1 MLKILTIL
9 ILLSFQIYS
18 GEQEIKAYMKQ
29 QNSKLDNK
37 TADRIYKNV
46 IYYSKQYNVDPVLVF
61 SVMKTESHFRHSTL
75 SSAGAR
81 GLMQLMPFNFKEF
94 DVDNSIEGNIKG
106 GVMHLKRDYER
117 TKNITKTLVCYNAGC
132 GRLKNNEWHKIKE
145 TTDYITKIN
154 NVYPEIKKLYYTNLK
169 VVDKTIVVDED
180 FIDEVEETEEP
191 RKLTKQEKFQ
201 RNRIGFKRNVMNES
215 EEKNDRNFK
224 R

>member
-1 MLKILTIL
+1 
-9 ILLSFQIYS
+9 
-18 GEQEIKAYMKQ
+18 
-29 QNSKLDNK
+29 
-37 TADRIYKNV
+37 
-46 IYYSKQYNVDPVLVF
+46 
-61 SVMKTESHFRHSTL
+61 
-75 SSAGAR
+75 
-81 GLMQLMPFNFKEF
+81 MPFNFKEF

-154 NVYPEIKKLYYTNLK
+154 NVYPQIKKLYYTNLK
-169 VVDKTIVVDED
+169 VVDKKIVVDED

-201 RNRIGFKRNVMNES
+201 KNRIGFKRNVMNES
-215 EEKNDRNFK
+215 E
-224 R
+224 

>member
-61 SVMKTESHFRHSTL
+61 SVMKTESHFRHSTV
-75 SSAGAR
+75 STANAK

-94 DVDNSIEGNIKG
+94 GVDNSIEGNIKG
-106 GVMHLKRDYER
+106 GVMHLKRDYEK

-169 VVDKTIVVDED
+169 GSNKKNIEIVE
-180 FIDEVEETEEP
+180 FEEIEEAEKP
-191 RKLTKQEKFQ
+191 RELTKQEKFQ
-201 RNRIGFKRNVMNES
+201 RNRIGFKRNIENNGKVEN
-215 EEKNDRNFK
+215 EKN
-224 R
+224 

>member
-29 QNSKLDNK
+29 QNSKLDNE

-46 IYYSKQYNVDPVLVF
+46 IYYSKQHNVDPVLVF
-61 SVMKTESHFRHSTL
+61 SVMKTESHFKHSTV
-75 SSAGAR
+75 STAGAK

-94 DVDNSIEGNIKG
+94 GVDNSIEGNIKG
-106 GVMHLKRDYER
+106 GVMHLKRDYEKTR
-117 TKNITKTLVCYNAGC
+117 NITKTLVCYNAGC

-145 TTDYITKIN
+145 TTDYVTKIN

-169 VVDKTIVVDED
+169 GSNKKNIEIVD
-180 FIDEVEETEEP
+180 FEEIEELEKP
-191 RKLTKQEKFQ
+191 RELTKQEKFQ
-201 RNRIGFKRNVMNES
+201 RNRIGFKRNIENNGKVEN
-215 EEKNDRNFK
+215 EKN
-224 R
+224 

>member
-1 MLKILTIL
+1 MLKILAIL

-154 NVYPEIKKLYYTNLK
+154 NVYPQIKKLYYTNLK
-169 VVDKTIVVDED
+169 VVDKKIVVDED

-201 RNRIGFKRNVMNES
+201 KNRIGFKRNVMNES
-215 EEKNDRNFK
+215 E
-224 R
+224 

>member
-61 SVMKTESHFRHSTL
+61 SVMKTESHFRHSTG
-75 SSAGAR
+75 STANAK

-94 DVDNSIEGNIKG
+94 GVDNSIEGNIKG
-106 GVMHLKRDYER
+106 GVMHLKRDYEK

-169 VVDKTIVVDED
+169 VVDKKIVVDED

-201 RNRIGFKRNVMNES
+201 KNRIGFKRNVMNES
-215 EEKNDRNFK
+215 E
-224 R
+224 

>member
-29 QNSKLDNK
+29 QNSKLDNE

-46 IYYSKQYNVDPVLVF
+46 IYYSKQHNVDPVLVF
-61 SVMKTESHFRHSTL
+61 SVMKTESHFRHSTV
-75 SSAGAR
+75 STAGAK

-94 DVDNSIEGNIKG
+94 GVDNSIEGNIKG
-106 GVMHLKRDYER
+106 GVMHLKRDYEKTR
-117 TKNITKTLVCYNAGC
+117 NITKTLVCYNAGC

-145 TTDYITKIN
+145 TTNYITKIN

-169 VVDKTIVVDED
+169 GSNKKNIEMVD
-180 FIDEVEETEEP
+180 FEEIEESEKP
-191 RKLTKQEKFQ
+191 RELTKQEKFQ
-201 RNRIGFKRNVMNES
+201 RNRIGFKRNIENNGKVEN
-215 EEKNDRNFK
+215 EKN
-224 R
+224 

>member
-61 SVMKTESHFRHSTL
+61 SVMKTESHFRHSTE
-75 SSAGAR
+75 STAHAK

-94 DVDNSIEGNIKG
+94 GVDNSIEGNIKG
-106 GVMHLKRDYER
+106 GVMHLKRDYEK

-169 VVDKTIVVDED
+169 VVDKKIVVDED

-201 RNRIGFKRNVMNES
+201 KNRIGFKRNVMNES
-215 EEKNDRNFK
+215 E
-224 R
+224 

>member
-29 QNSKLDNK
+29 QNSKLDNE

-46 IYYSKQYNVDPVLVF
+46 IYYSKQHNVDPVLVF
-61 SVMKTESHFRHSTL
+61 SVMKTESHFRHSTV
-75 SSAGAR
+75 STAGAK

-94 DVDNSIEGNIKG
+94 GVDNSIEGNIKG
-106 GVMHLKRDYER
+106 GVMHLKRDYEK

-169 VVDKTIVVDED
+169 VVDKKIVVDED

-201 RNRIGFKRNVMNES
+201 KNRIGFKRNVMNES
-215 EEKNDRNFK
+215 E
-224 R
+224 